1 MPHPALRHRPAK
13 PRFDHGTPISAI
25 DTRPLVFVALFVTV
39 LFLLAASERQ
49 VHALLVDLPQGFERP
64 PDFALPYMVVDVSQ
78 RGELSLD
85 GKPVPLAGLTQA
97 IRASAADWPIVLLRA
112 DPDTAYDIVAH
123 VLDRISE
130 AGVAS
135 RDICFDPGQLGAFRR
150 FDKIAFIPALTL
162 IEPENPSWADAPPS
176 FDLPPSGCEQ
186 FIVPMPVT

>member
-49 VHALLVDLPQGFERP
+49 VHALLVDLPQGIEAP
-64 PDFALPYMVVDVSQ
+64 PDFAPPYMVVNVTQ
-78 RGELSLD
+78 RGALSLD
-85 GKPVPLAGLTQA
+85 GKSIPLAGLAEA
-97 IRASAADWPIVLLRA
+97 IRARGSDWPIVLLRA

-135 RDICFDPGQLGAFRR
+135 RDICFDPGQLDAFRR
-150 FDKIAFIPALTL
+150 FDRIAFVPAVTL
-162 IEPENPSWADAPPS
+162 IDPGPPAGTDAPPF

-186 FIVPMPVT
+186 FIVPMPLT